1 MYQHH
6 PKVDEKVGLHIERA
20 RKALIK
26 AKDIIEKYR
35 NNN

>member
-6 PKVDEKVGLHIERA
+6 PEVDEKVSRHIERA

-35 NNN
+35 NKN